1 MSLSSTAVPVNTLPE
16 LVEVLLPKSERPRKK
31 AAAACTICKH
41 KRRRCTGGH
50 DDRNCDQCRKDGL
63 NCKFEGHDK
72 RTNKYK
78 ELIMGKA
85 VIHEALLSH
94 ISLAWRS
101 GDQLR
106 ITQTMNTVLNDN
118 LSDTQK
124 LEILDQVATK
134 VDDPLQLLARSVSD
148 ASSLDSTTSNPRYE
162 SGPSARSCL
171 PTSTNYA
178 QGSERIPIDLL
189 LCNQDEQDDHMRRP
203 T

>member
-1 MSLSSTAVPVNTLPE
+1 
-16 LVEVLLPKSERPRKK
+16 
-31 AAAACTICKH
+31 
-41 KRRRCTGGH
+41 
-50 DDRNCDQCRKDGL
+50 
-63 NCKFEGHDK
+63 
-72 RTNKYK
+72 
-78 ELIMGKA
+78 MGKA

-148 ASSLDSTTSNPRYE
+148 ASSLDSTISNPRYE